1 MAAIRFDCFPLDLG
15 LAKHNFSSHTI
26 KVALT
31 NTKPDAESDT
41 GFADITELS
50 AGNGYTAGGL
60 TLAGLVWA
68 LDGKVAR
75 LTADDAAFE
84 ADGGALGPFRWLVV
98 YNDTTSG
105 KPLLVAWDYGS
116 ERTLLDGERLA
127 IDFDAITRVLGIAAA

>member
-1 MAAIRFDCFPLDLG
+1 MAAVRFACFPLDLG

-31 NTKPDAESDT
+31 NTKPDAEDDA
-41 GFADITELS
+41 GFADIAELS

-68 LDGKVAR
+68 LDGTVAR
-75 LTADDAAFE
+75 LTADDAEFE
-84 ADGGALGPFRWLVV
+84 ADGGAIGPFRWLVV

-105 KPLLVAWDYGS
+105 KPLLIAWDYGS
-116 ERTLLDGERLA
+116 ELTLLAGDSLP
-127 IDFDAITRVLGIAAA
+127 IDFDAISRVLSVAVA